1 MARNLSFYLFKVLV
15 SPSWTETVIVTV
27 IAVSAMLAVSLPLLY
42 DQTHY
47 ATYLN
52 LETASQTDI
61 YKNITSVTDAVSSS
75 TFASTASVFMFWAF
89 VGIVTFFLVDS
100 LLRSITSVQSFL
112 DTIHHPGSNKTH
124 LEVEGIMRLGIR
136 VAAAAGLYLLYS
148 LFIARVLPTVLLWA
162 HKALS
167 VTQLMAALYILGGI
181 LLLMVMQHMA
191 VIFTRLLCLRVRVFS
206 DPLSAV

>member
-1 MARNLSFYLFKVLV
+1 
-15 SPSWTETVIVTV
+15 
-27 IAVSAMLAVSLPLLY
+27 
-42 DQTHY
+42 
-47 ATYLN
+47 
-52 LETASQTDI
+52 
-61 YKNITSVTDAVSSS
+61 
-75 TFASTASVFMFWAF
+75 
-89 VGIVTFFLVDS
+89 
-100 LLRSITSVQSFL
+100 
-112 DTIHHPGSNKTH
+112 
-124 LEVEGIMRLGIR
+124 MRLGIR